1 MVQPR
6 EAANNSWMFDK
17 IFGDDDFI
25 AAGQLVIPPKGLKPS
40 KAAKDNTYVKFA
52 ILLSTTV
59 GANYYL
65 GQVFYVID
73 GAVNFRI
80 HETSMILATGGMF
93 MVPRGK
99 NFHFV
104 I

>member
-1 MVQPR
+1 MVKPR
-6 EAANNSWMFDK
+6 EAANNNWFFDK

-65 GQVFYVID
+65 RQVFYVID
-73 GAVNFRI
+73 GAVNFK
-80 HETSMILATGGMF
+80 ILKSQSVQG
-93 MVPRGK
+93 
-99 NFHFV
+99 
-104 I
+104 